1 MAALRDAPIRYAR
14 AGEVNIA
21 YQVLD
26 GGPVDIVYVPGL
38 LNLIE
43 SIAEEPA
50 LERHFERMATFAK
63 VVIFDKRGTG
73 LSDRVPVDETADVET
88 RLADIS
94 AVMDAAELSHAALFA
109 TADGAIPAILF
120 AARHPER
127 VDALVILEGTAR
139 WLGADGYDEGFARD
153 PTPPLELWNERW
165 GDEIDPFLV
174 EENSPSM
181 AHDQR
186 WRRVLGRMQRR
197 AGTPSAAYSYWQ
209 TFAKSDVRS
218 ALQEIR
224 APALVMHAA
233 SDVLMPVGQGRA
245 IAAGIPGARFVE
257 LPGADHFHWFTN
269 ADRVAAE
276 TQELLTGARGGAG
289 GARRLSTVLFTDIVD
304 STARAGELGDSRW
317 RDLLSSHDRLV
328 RSYLDR
334 YGGQEVK
341 FTGDGVLALF
351 DDPQT
356 ALECAGA
363 LTIAVRDLGLE
374 IRAGIHTGMVEMR
387 GDDVG
392 GMAVHVAARVL
403 ATAGASE
410 VLVTRT
416 VRDLLLGLDVKLE
429 SRGAYDLKGVP
440 EHTELYALV
449 GAA

>member
-1 MAALRDAPIRYAR
+1 VAALQDAPIRYAR
-14 AGEVNIA
+14 AGDVNIA

-43 SIAEEPA
+43 SAAEEPA

-73 LSDRVPVDETADVET
+73 LSDRVPVDEMADVEA
-88 RLADIS
+88 RVADIT
-94 AVMDAAELSHAALFA
+94 AVMDAVELPRAALFA
-109 TADGAIPAILF
+109 TGDGAVPAILF
-120 AARHPER
+120 AARHPQR
-127 VDALVILEGTAR
+127 VDALVIVEGTAR
-139 WLGADGYDEGFARD
+139 LLADEGYQGFARN
-153 PTPPLELWNERW
+153 PVSPREQWNEQW
-165 GDEIDPFLV
+165 GNENDPLSVELV
-174 EENSPSM
+174 TPSM
-181 AHDQR
+181 AHDPR

-197 AGTPSAAYSYWQ
+197 AGTPSAAHSFWQ
-209 TFAKSDVRS
+209 TFAESDVRA
-218 ALQEIR
+218 ALDEVR
-224 APALVMHAA
+224 APALVLHAVG
-233 SDVLMPVGQGRA
+233 DRLIPVAQGRA
-245 IAAGIPGARFVE
+245 IAERIPGARFVE

-289 GARRLSTVLFTDIVD
+289 GARRLLTVLFTDIVE
-304 STARAGELGDSRW
+304 STTRAGELGDSRW

-351 DDPQT
+351 DDPHA
-356 ALECAGA
+356 ALECASA

-416 VRDLLLGLDVKLE
+416 VRDLMLGLEVKLE
-429 SRGAYDLKGVP
+429 PRGGYDLKGVP
-440 EHTELYALV
+440 EHTELYVLV
-449 GAA
+449 GA